1 MSNATLLRDSKSNK
15 AKKRPTIRD
24 VAALAGVSK
33 SLVSLV
39 YSSPEVVS
47 EHRRERVLE
56 AAAKLGFSPNF
67 LARSLAADSGTFVG
81 ILVADLHNP
90 LFAEIVDYV
99 RAELEA
105 RGQYGFMTSA
115 MLPDVNG
122 DQVLDRR
129 TVNALIDL
137 RPKSVLVVGSIPTI
151 HELAALPENVQIV
164 VASAIPKGLNRASS
178 VRADDVL
185 GMKLVIEHLVENGH
199 KRIAHITAKE
209 GNVAVARKAAYEAAM
224 KEAGLEKYIA
234 IEESDSHYERSGFDA
249 ATKLMESKN
258 PPTAITAYND
268 LLAIGAQEAVLGS
281 SNKSIAIVGYDN
293 TFLSQFKQ
301 ISLSSVE
308 PGNKAIAIKAA
319 ELLTSENLS
328 TPKLG
333 TTHLLKPNLI
343 IRNSSKNKLA
353 TTKAKAK

>member
-1 MSNATLLRDSKSNK
+1 MTNTTMSRSSK

-47 EHRRERVLE
+47 EHRKARVLE
-56 AAAKLGFSPNF
+56 AATKLGFSPNF

-90 LFAEIVDYV
+90 LFAEIVDHV

-115 MLPDVNG
+115 MLPDAQGN
-122 DQVLDRR
+122 QVLDRR

-151 HELAALPENVQIV
+151 HELSALPENVQIV
-164 VASAIPKGLNRASS
+164 VASAIPKGLNRAST
-178 VRADDVL
+178 VRADDAL
-185 GMKLVIEHLVENGH
+185 GMRLVIEHLFNNGH
-199 KRIAHITAKE
+199 TRIAHISAKE
-209 GNVAVARKAAYEAAM
+209 GNVSIARREAYVNAM
-224 KEAGLEKYIA
+224 IEFGLAKYIS
-234 IEESDSHYERSGFDA
+234 IEECDTHYERSGFEA
-249 ATKLMESKN
+249 ATKLIESKSA
-258 PPTAITAYND
+258 PTAITAYND
-268 LLAIGAQEAVLGS
+268 LLAIGVQEAVLGS
-281 SNKSIAIVGYDN
+281 TNKSIAVVGYDN
-293 TFLSQFKQ
+293 TFLSNLKQ
-301 ISLSSVE
+301 ISLSSVD
-308 PGNKAIAIKAA
+308 PGNMAIAQKAA
-319 ELLTSENLS
+319 QLLTQENLS

-333 TTHLLKPNLI
+333 TTHLLEPRLI
-343 IRNSSKNKLA
+343 VRNSSKAKL
-353 TTKAKAK
+353 KVK